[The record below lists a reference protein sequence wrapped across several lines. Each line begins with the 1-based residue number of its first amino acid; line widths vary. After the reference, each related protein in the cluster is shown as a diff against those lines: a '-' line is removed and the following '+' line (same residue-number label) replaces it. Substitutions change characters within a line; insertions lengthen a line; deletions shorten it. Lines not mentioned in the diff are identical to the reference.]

1 MRKKWLSAPAWALM
15 ICIVC
20 IPAAGFSKTGYV
32 SDSLILTFRQGPG
45 KEFPVIKSLRSDT
58 PLSILEEQE
67 RYYKVQLDSGETGW
81 VDKQYIVFTPTKQ
94 MRIDQLQK
102 EKKALEQKLTAAD
115 AALEKERASF
125 KAGNENRQTLMD
137 ELDRV
142 KQENKELK
150 EKLSAT
156 QKDYEELQHRDKD
169 AANLLQKNKTLSQ
182 ANEQLL
188 EKIKTM
194 KSRQQTLT
202 DFLREPMLIK
212 WFLAG
217 VGVLLLGW
225 ILGHSVSSK
234 RERRSSLL
242 D

>member
-1 MRKKWLSAPAWALM
+1 MRKKWLSAPVWVLM

-67 RYYKVQLDSGETGW
+67 KFYKVQLDSGETGW

-102 EKKALEQKLTAAD
+102 EKKALEQKLIAAD

-169 AANLLQKNKTLSQ
+169 TANLLQKNKTLSQ

-234 RERRSSLL
+234 RDRRSSLL

>member
-1 MRKKWLSAPAWALM
+1 MVEKWLSAPAWIFI

-20 IPAAGFSKTGYV
+20 IPVAGFSKTGYV

-45 KEFPVIKSLRSDT
+45 KEFPVIKSLKSDT
-58 PLSILEEQE
+58 PVTILEEQE
-67 RYYKVQLDSGETGW
+67 KYYKVQLDSGGTGW

-94 MRIDQLQK
+94 MLIEQLQK
-102 EKKALEQKLTAAD
+102 EKKALEQKLVSVEAG
-115 AALEKERASF
+115 LEKERAVSRT
-125 KAGNENRQTLMD
+125 GNENRQNLMD
-137 ELDRV
+137 ELNRT
-142 KQENKELK
+142 KQGKKDLE
-150 EKLSAT
+150 EKLSSI
-156 QKDYEELQHRDKD
+156 QKAYEELKHRDKD
-169 AANLLQKNKTLSQ
+169 AANLLEKNKTLSQ

-188 EKIKTM
+188 KKIKTM

-202 DFLREPMLIK
+202 DFIREPILIK

-234 RERRSSLL
+234 RDRRSSLL